1 MFVRTFMRISATWP
15 GATSSEYSD
24 RISVFR
30 DFKTAPVDVGTFEIV
45 CDRMLPA
52 FFGACPP
59 DGDVLLITFF
69 RRRLDT
75 TVKSLSEAI
84 SSSEEPSE
92 VSMRT
97 TLGPN
102 RLLAPV
108 VHVQLAGWGCGPP
121 F

>member
-102 RLLAPV
+102 RLLAPE
-108 VHVQLAGWGCGPP
+108 AK
-121 F
+121 